1 MKENYYENKVSQTK
15 LWKKLLSIF
24 LAVLMG
30 FSTFMTMTFG
40 NLFLSDYVDFMSLI
54 KAEAAISPVPLFYRY
69 GELVGLYKL
78 DYTNNTA
85 IQYKIG
91 EDGDWTDYA
100 VPFSIPAFQTTKV
113 YARIG
118 ENGRIT
124 YLNLSTTNE
133 AIGVYTE
140 GNTDFEFS
148 YNNIDFGYTRIY
160 NSADKDWFE
169 SIHSKVLVTN
179 SRLEVQLPDSSK
191 YPMIRKDADTYVD
204 ELNGY
209 VLTKTDKNYIFDTGA
224 YKYYFEIKALQS
236 IAYLSAIEDYSG
248 NRLNLSRTTSTEEI
262 SISDGAGR
270 SFALSDYRGIEAP
283 DGSGVKYYS
292 VKEITDP
299 NGNKLEYTTKL
310 GRYIKVTDQAGVT
323 LGQYEYTSN
332 TTDYT
337 LIRSMDK
344 SISYYDNGR
353 VKRVTYDNGSYITY
367 NYDDAHMTY
376 TTLTSGGEAT
386 KTVYNDAFLP
396 VEYTDEY
403 GQITA
408 YTYDSQWRV
417 VTETTD
423 GTTTTYT
430 YDDMGNVLSSVT
442 EDAEDNSYYT
452 YDEKGNVIR
461 EQNGDSYTY
470 YTYDDNNYVLVSAAL
485 KEDYDGEIP
494 NIYNPDLTCF
504 DKTEYTYDSNGRV
517 VEENSSDGYA
527 YKYEY
532 DTSGNVIKETTVITD
547 NEETTTTVTSY
558 TYDTLGNVL
567 TTACESDT
575 ASYVY
580 DNAGRTLLAKEGD
593 SVTRTLYDD
602 LGRVVQEISAED
614 YDSTKDGLPA
624 ENTYSDPTAG
634 QTYVYAENGNLAS
647 ETNRL
652 GVTTNY
658 QYNDVGAKIKES
670 FDIYE
675 FNYTDDGN
683 PLNVKIGGAETISYT
698 YDDSGNLVSE
708 SYANGDSIR
717 YEYDNN
723 GNVMYQY
730 HNDDT
735 EPYAVFGFSDDNIL
749 QGKFSLDS
757 DLYTF
762 YKDDGT
768 IETYRYSDE
777 SLVMS
782 YDRKITDADEENNI
796 DRRTD
801 ISETHF
807 GKNYTSVIK
816 DNSIRY
822 SHGNKSY
829 EYSVTEND
837 NYQIVSENI
846 NAYGIDAIS
855 SSYEYDENDN
865 IIQKTINSIENT
877 ITINNAYDSKGRI
890 IETSYNHANP
900 VKFSYADEQLS
911 RTDCKLLNYSEL
923 YTYDSR
929 GNILS
934 AEVYDYTNGDIV
946 NQTPKETTQFYYE
959 NDGWSDRLLDV
970 NGNALTYDANGN
982 VLSYGD
988 RTFTWNT
995 GRHLESITDVENE
1008 YTYTYD
1014 ENGIRTSKTVN
1025 GVTTYYNTMDGII
1038 LSQTDGTNTMYFQYD
1053 EHQVPIGFIYNGNQY
1068 YYMSNISGDIIGIT
1082 ESNGLAVAEY
1092 FYDAWGNVEYVE
1104 AANAKYE
1111 AVANANPLRY
1121 RGYYLDSETGYYYLQ
1136 SRYYDP
1142 SICRFINADIADIAY
1157 ECREEILGINLF
1169 AYCCNTPVNQADY
1182 DGYWGAVVHNG
1193 YNPNTSTKYNNV
1205 KVNNKTYFYGTYY
1218 WAIQCGFSKKDAI
1231 SLGKYCNALDK
1242 DYPST
1247 SYALFLAFYNPT
1259 NSILVHLA
1267 KYKQLEMYKSWQY
1280 YHFNGYERG
1289 NDDTRY
1295 EYACQKRREAVKYWK
1310 SNHDYALKML
1320 GYALHAIQDMCAHGQ
1335 IDRGKDIP
1343 EHLSTDSKKPADTV
1357 INYVWT
1363 NSAKNRLKKKPGDI
1377 SRLLDTQRLTYTFL
1391 KAFLGG
1397 V

>member
-91 EDGDWTDYA
+91 EDGDWTDYS

-248 NRLNLSRTTSTEEI
+248 NRLNLSRTTNTEEI

-470 YTYDDNNYVLVSAAL
+470 YTYDDNNNVLVSAAL

-532 DTSGNVIKETTVITD
+532 DTSGNVTKETSVITE
-547 NEETTTTVTSY
+547 NSKTTTTVTSY

-708 SYANGDSIR
+708 NYANGSKIR
-717 YEYDNN
+717 YEY
-723 GNVMYQY
+723 
-730 HNDDT
+730 NDDGYVTAQYRDNSTLPYVTFAYNT
-735 EPYAVFGFSDDNIL
+735 EGELTQKINY
-749 QGKFSLDS
+749 DS
-757 DLYTF
+757 DLRYTYGENGSF
-762 YKDDGT
+762 EVYRMSDNT
-768 IETYRYSDE
+768 LVQSYSETVTE
-777 SLVMS
+777 
-782 YDRKITDADEENNI
+782 ADEEQGI
-796 DRRTD
+796 EAQTD
-801 ISETHF
+801 IIGTNF
-807 GKNYTSVIK
+807 GTNYHIVSKENSIVYLRDNGSAGVNYTATTDENGKLISDVSQNGPRKLIK
-816 DNSIRY
+816 STYKYDDFDN
-822 SHGNKSY
+822 
-829 EYSVTEND
+829 VTETA
-837 NYQIVSENI
+837 IVN
-846 NAYGIDAIS
+846 
-855 SSYEYDENDN
+855 EYDE
-865 IIQKTINSIENT
+865 Q
-877 ITINNAYDSKGRI
+877 GRI
-890 IETSYNHANP
+890 TGTGYGSASQRFTYDDNSQLIS
-900 VKFSYADEQLS
+900 VKNGFGVYQSD
-911 RTDCKLLNYSEL
+911 

-929 GNILS
+929 GNVTLR
-934 AEVYDYTNGDIV
+934 ETYDRNGDSQGTTTFTYSDSGWKDLLIKV
-946 NQTPKETTQFYYE
+946 N
-959 NDGWSDRLLDV
+959 DAS
-970 NGNALTYDANGN
+970 LTYDANGN
-982 VLSYGD
+982 VLTYGD
-988 RTFTWNT
+988 RAFIWNT
-995 GRHLESITDVENE
+995 GRHLESITDGENE

-1025 GVTTYYNTMDGII
+1025 GLTTYYNTMDGII
-1038 LSQTDGTNTMYFQYD
+1038 LSQTDGTNTMHFQYD
-1053 EHQVPIGFIYNGNQY
+1053 PDGVPLGLNYNGKQYLYMTNQQGDVA
-1068 YYMSNISGDIIGIT
+1068 SIVNSGGK
-1082 ESNGLAVAEY
+1082 EVVQYEY
-1092 FYDAWGNVEYVE
+1092 DEWGNTVVVTLLNNTDEE
-1104 AANAKYE
+1104 RELAE
-1111 AVANANPLRY
+1111 ANPLRY

-1142 SICRFINADIADIAY
+1142 SICRFINADDISY
-1157 ECREEILGINLF
+1157 LNINDYSGLNLF
-1169 AYCCNTPVNQADY
+1169 AYCCNDSINNYDSTGHYKASSAKAYAEKWWKGRNTKQYKTNKYDCANFVSQCLYAGYLSGMTNQWY
-1182 DGYWGAVVHNG
+1182 HKKKNG
-1193 YNPNTSTKYNNV
+1193 RL
-1205 KVNNKTYFYGTYY
+1205 
-1218 WAIQCGFSKKDAI
+1218 QI
-1231 SLGKYCNALDK
+1231 S
-1242 DYPST
+1242 
-1247 SYALFLAFYNPT
+1247 
-1259 NSILVHLA
+1259 
-1267 KYKQLEMYKSWQY
+1267 KSWGKAHNLYHWLYDYNHCNKYFSANNNSRLQTALEFLYKYRNY
-1280 YHFNGYERG
+1280 YCSAAIFFDWTSDGEIDH
-1289 NDDTRY
+1289 
-1295 EYACQKRREAVKYWK
+1295 A
-1310 SNHDYALKML
+1310 ALS
-1320 GYALHAIQDMCAHGQ
+1320 GQ
-1335 IDRGKDIP
+1335 IERKKVKNKYVYDLYYYAHTSERNGKKTQYIDKNGKKYYQP
-1343 EHLSTDSKKPADTV
+1343 LSKSLNTKTWIFIMV
-1357 INYVWT
+1357 
-1363 NSAKNRLKKKPGDI
+1363 LK
-1377 SRLLDTQRLTYTFL
+1377 
-1391 KAFLGG
+1391 
-1397 V
+1397 

>member
-1 MKENYYENKVSQTK
+1 MMKENYGKTR

-24 LAVLMG
+24 LAVIMG
-30 FSTFMTMTFG
+30 FSTFIAMTFS

-54 KAEAAISPVPLFYRY
+54 QAEAAISPVPLFYRY

-78 DYTNNTA
+78 DYTNSAA

-91 EDGDWTDYA
+91 EDGEWTDYS

-118 ENGRIT
+118 ENGKIT
-124 YLNLSTTNE
+124 YFNFSTTNE

-209 VLTKTDKNYIFDTGA
+209 ILKKINNNYVFDTGV

-236 IAYLSAIEDYSG
+236 VAYLSAIEDYSG
-248 NRLNLSRTTSTEEI
+248 NRLNLSRTTNTEEI

-283 DGSGVKYYS
+283 DGSDAQYYS

-310 GRYIKVTDQAGVT
+310 GRYIKVTDQAGVI
-323 LGQYEYTSN
+323 LGQYEYNSD
-332 TTDYT
+332 TTDHT

-353 VKRVTYDNGSYITY
+353 VKSVTYDNGSYIKY
-367 NYDDAHMTY
+367 NYDDEHMTY
-376 TTLTSGGEAT
+376 TTLTSSGETT
-386 KTVYNDAFLP
+386 KTVYNDAFMP

-403 GQITA
+403 GQVTS
-408 YTYDSQWRV
+408 YTYDSRWRV

-423 GTTTTYT
+423 ETTTTYT

-442 EDAEDNSYYT
+442 SDDEDNSYYV
-452 YDEKGNVIR
+452 YDDNGNVIR

-470 YTYDDNNYVLVSAAL
+470 YTYDDNRNILVSASL
-485 KEDYDGEIP
+485 KEDYEGEIP

-517 VEENSSDGYA
+517 VEENSSYGYV

-532 DTSGNVIKETTVITD
+532 DNSGNVTKETNVITD
-547 NEETTTTVTSY
+547 DEETTTTVTSY
-558 TYDTLGNVL
+558 TYDSLGNVL
-567 TTACESDT
+567 TTACDSDS

-580 DNAGRTLLAKEGD
+580 DNAGRTLLANEDG
-593 SVTRTLYDD
+593 SITRTLYDD

-614 YDSTKDGLPA
+614 YDSTKDGLPE

-652 GVTTNY
+652 GVTTAY
-658 QYNDVGAKIKES
+658 QYNDVGAKIRES

-675 FNYTDDGN
+675 FNYTADGN

-708 SYANGDSIR
+708 NYANGDTIR
-717 YEYDNN
+717 YEYDDN
-723 GNVMYQY
+723 GNVINQY
-730 HNDDT
+730 RNNET
-735 EPYAVFGFSDDNIL
+735 EPYATFGVSDDSVL
-749 QGKFSLDS
+749 EGKFSSDS
-757 DLYTF
+757 DMYTL

-768 IETYRYSDE
+768 IEVYRYSDL
-777 SLVMS
+777 SPIMS
-782 YDRKITDADEENNI
+782 YSRTVTEADEENNI
-796 DRRTD
+796 EQKTD
-801 ISETHF
+801 VSQMHSGNT
-807 GKNYTSVIK
+807 YTSVIK
-816 DNSIRY
+816 ENSIQY
-822 SHGNKSY
+822 SHGSKSY
-829 EYSVTEND
+829 EYSVTENE
-837 NYQIVSENI
+837 NYQITSENI
-846 NAYGIDAIS
+846 KAYGLDAIS

-877 ITINNAYDSKGRI
+877 LILNNEYDSQGRI
-890 IETSYNHANP
+890 TETKYNN
-900 VKFSYADEQLS
+900 VNLGSFSYENEQLA
-911 RTDCKLLNYSEL
+911 RTDCQALNYSKL

-934 AEVYDYTNGDIV
+934 AEVYDYTNGDIN
-946 NQTPKETTQFYYE
+946 NQTPKETTLFYYE
-959 NDGWSDRLLDV
+959 NDGWSDRLLEV
-970 NGNALTYDANGN
+970 NGTELTYDANGN
-982 VLSYGD
+982 VLTYGD
-988 RTFTWNT
+988 RAFTWNT
-995 GRHLESITDVENE
+995 GRHLESITDGENE

-1025 GVTTYYNTMDGII
+1025 GVTTYYNTMDGVI
-1038 LSQTDGTNTMYFQYD
+1038 LYQTDGTNTMYFQYD
-1053 EHQVPIGFIYNGNQY
+1053 EHQSPIGFIYNENQY
-1068 YYMSNISGDIIGIT
+1068 YYITNISGDIIGIT

-1104 AANAKYE
+1104 AFNANYE

-1121 RGYYLDSETGYYYLQ
+1121 RGYYLDTETGYYYLQ

-1142 SICRFINADIADIAY
+1142 SICRFINADDVIYLNINDY
-1157 ECREEILGINLF
+1157 SGLNLF
-1169 AYCCNTPVNQADY
+1169 AYCCNDSINNYDSTGHYKASSAKAYADKWWKGRNTKQYKTNKYDCANFVSQCLYAGYLSGMTNQWYHKKKNGRLQISKSWGKAHNLYHWLYDY
-1182 DGYWGAVVHNG
+1182 HHCDKYFSANNSSRLQTALEFLYKYRNYYCSAAIFFDWTSDGEIDHAALSGQIERKKVKNKYVYDLYYYAH
-1193 YNPNTSTKYNNV
+1193 TSERSGK
-1205 KVNNKTYFYGTYY
+1205 KTQYV
-1218 WAIQCGFSKKDAI
+1218 
-1231 SLGKYCNALDK
+1231 DK
-1242 DYPST
+1242 DGKRY
-1247 SYALFLAFYNPT
+1247 
-1259 NSILVHLA
+1259 
-1267 KYKQLEMYKSWQY
+1267 YKPLSKSLNTKTWI
-1280 YHFNGYERG
+1280 FIM
-1289 NDDTRY
+1289 
-1295 EYACQKRREAVKYWK
+1295 V
-1310 SNHDYALKML
+1310 LK
-1320 GYALHAIQDMCAHGQ
+1320 
-1335 IDRGKDIP
+1335 
-1343 EHLSTDSKKPADTV
+1343 
-1357 INYVWT
+1357 
-1363 NSAKNRLKKKPGDI
+1363 
-1377 SRLLDTQRLTYTFL
+1377 
-1391 KAFLGG
+1391 
-1397 V
+1397 

>member
-69 GELVGLYKL
+69 GELVGIYKL

-403 GQITA
+403 SQITA

-417 VTETTD
+417 VTETSD

-470 YTYDDNNYVLVSAAL
+470 YTYDDNNYILVSAAL

-532 DTSGNVIKETTVITD
+532 DTSGNVTKETSVITE
-547 NEETTTTVTSY
+547 NSKTTTTVTSY

-602 LGRVVQEISAED
+602 LGRVVQEISVED

-946 NQTPKETTQFYYE
+946 NQTPKETTLFYYE
-959 NDGWSDRLLDV
+959 NDGWSDRLLEV
-970 NGNALTYDANGN
+970 NGVELTYDANGN
-982 VLSYGD
+982 VLTYGD
-988 RTFTWNT
+988 RAFSWNT

-1142 SICRFINADIADIAY
+1142 SICRFINADIPMYVQISKG
-1157 ECREEILGINLF
+1157 ITSGINSF
-1169 AYCCNTPVNQADY
+1169 AYCFN
-1182 DGYWGAVVHNG
+1182 
-1193 YNPNTSTKYNNV
+1193 NPIIFKDVTGSSSLSGILQFIVLSLKLVQISSPRKMY
-1205 KVNNKTYFYGTYY
+1205 
-1218 WAIQCGFSKKDAI
+1218 IEIRFS
-1231 SLGKYCNALDK
+1231 LN
-1242 DYPST
+1242 ST
-1247 SYALFLAFYNPT
+1247 SYGSIKRVTGTIYCKSTSVLNPKRYINYKLSYTARGITYHVKESTGRYNRP
-1259 NSILVHLA
+1259 A
-1267 KYKQLEMYKSWQY
+1267 KGQRVRVGW
-1280 YHFNGYERG
+1280 ERVYLYMI
-1289 NDDTRY
+1289 N
-1295 EYACQKRREAVKYWK
+1295 
-1310 SNHDYALKML
+1310 
-1320 GYALHAIQDMCAHGQ
+1320 GQ
-1335 IDRGKDIP
+1335 ISLPNGSSIVKI
-1343 EHLSTDSKKPADTV
+1343 K
-1357 INYVWT
+1357 
-1363 NSAKNRLKKKPGDI
+1363 
-1377 SRLLDTQRLTYTFL
+1377 
-1391 KAFLGG
+1391 
-1397 V
+1397 

>member
-78 DYTNNTA
+78 DYKNNTA

-248 NRLNLSRTTSTEEI
+248 NRLNLSRTTNTEEI

-532 DTSGNVIKETTVITD
+532 DTSGNVTKETSVITE
-547 NEETTTTVTSY
+547 NSKTTTTVTSY

-698 YDDSGNLVSE
+698 YDDSSNLVSE
-708 SYANGDSIR
+708 NYANGSKIR
-717 YEYDNN
+717 YEY
-723 GNVMYQY
+723 
-730 HNDDT
+730 NDDGYVTAQYRDNSTSPYVTFAYST
-735 EPYAVFGFSDDNIL
+735 EGELTQKINY
-749 QGKFSLDS
+749 DS
-757 DLYTF
+757 DLKYTYGENGSF
-762 YKDDGT
+762 EAYRMSDNT
-768 IETYRYSDE
+768 LVQSYSETVTE
-777 SLVMS
+777 
-782 YDRKITDADEENNI
+782 ADEEQGI
-796 DRRTD
+796 EAQTD
-801 ISETHF
+801 IIGTNF
-807 GKNYTSVIK
+807 GTNYHIVSKENSVVYLRDNGSAGVNYTATTDENGKLISDVSQNGPRKLIK
-816 DNSIRY
+816 STYKYDDFDNITEK
-822 SHGNKSY
+822 NITT
-829 EYSVTEND
+829 VTAETA
-837 NYQIVSENI
+837 IVN
-846 NAYGIDAIS
+846 
-855 SSYEYDENDN
+855 EYDE
-865 IIQKTINSIENT
+865 Q
-877 ITINNAYDSKGRI
+877 GRI
-890 IETSYNHANP
+890 TGTGYGSASQRFTYDD
-900 VKFSYADEQLS
+900 SSQLIS
-911 RTDCKLLNYSEL
+911 AKNGFGVYQSD

-929 GNILS
+929 GNVTLR
-934 AEVYDYTNGDIV
+934 ETYDRNGEPQGTTAFSYSDSGWKDLLTKV
-946 NQTPKETTQFYYE
+946 N
-959 NDGWSDRLLDV
+959 DDS
-970 NGNALTYDANGN
+970 LTYDANGN
-982 VLSYGD
+982 ILTYGD
-988 RTFTWNT
+988 RAFSWNT
-995 GRHLESITDVENE
+995 GRHLESITDGENE

-1038 LSQTDGTNTMYFQYD
+1038 LSQTDGTNTIHFQYD
-1053 EHQVPIGFIYNGNQY
+1053 SDGVPLGLNYNGKQYLYMTNQQGDVA
-1068 YYMSNISGDIIGIT
+1068 SIVNSGGK
-1082 ESNGLAVAEY
+1082 EVVQYEY
-1092 FYDAWGNVEYVE
+1092 DEWGNTVVVTLLNNTDEE
-1104 AANAKYE
+1104 RELAE
-1111 AVANANPLRY
+1111 ANPLRY

-1142 SICRFINADIADIAY
+1142 SICRFINADIPMYVQISKG
-1157 ECREEILGINLF
+1157 ITSGINSF
-1169 AYCCNTPVNQADY
+1169 AYCFN
-1182 DGYWGAVVHNG
+1182 
-1193 YNPNTSTKYNNV
+1193 NPIIFKDVTGSSSLSGILQFIVLSLKLVQISSPRKMY
-1205 KVNNKTYFYGTYY
+1205 
-1218 WAIQCGFSKKDAI
+1218 IEIRFS
-1231 SLGKYCNALDK
+1231 LN
-1242 DYPST
+1242 ST
-1247 SYALFLAFYNPT
+1247 SYGSIKRVTGTIYCKSTSVLNPKRYINYKLSYTARGITYHVKESTGRYNRP
-1259 NSILVHLA
+1259 A
-1267 KYKQLEMYKSWQY
+1267 KGQRVRVGW
-1280 YHFNGYERG
+1280 ERVYLYMI
-1289 NDDTRY
+1289 N
-1295 EYACQKRREAVKYWK
+1295 
-1310 SNHDYALKML
+1310 
-1320 GYALHAIQDMCAHGQ
+1320 GQ
-1335 IDRGKDIP
+1335 ISLPNGSSIVKI
-1343 EHLSTDSKKPADTV
+1343 K
-1357 INYVWT
+1357 
-1363 NSAKNRLKKKPGDI
+1363 
-1377 SRLLDTQRLTYTFL
+1377 
-1391 KAFLGG
+1391 
-1397 V
+1397 

>member
-91 EDGDWTDYA
+91 EDGDWTDYS

-248 NRLNLSRTTSTEEI
+248 NRLNLSRTTNTEEI

-452 YDEKGNVIR
+452 YDKKGNVIR

-470 YTYDDNNYVLVSAAL
+470 YTYDDNNNVLVRATI
-485 KEDYDGEIP
+485 KEEYEGEIP

-504 DKTEYTYDSNGRV
+504 DAVCYTYDDKGRLLRGKDIN
-517 VEENSSDGYA
+517 ENSIDYA
-527 YKYEY
+527 Y
-532 DTSGNVIKETTVITD
+532 DNAGNVIKETIKITENGEMKTID
-547 NEETTTTVTSY
+547 IIY
-558 TYDTLGNVL
+558 TYDDLGNIL
-567 TTACESDT
+567 TKQHYEDS
-575 ASYVY
+575 ASYIY

-683 PLNVKIGGAETISYT
+683 LLNVKIGGAETISYT

-708 SYANGDSIR
+708 NYANGSKIRYEYNDDGYVTAQYRDNSTSPYVTFAYNTEGELTQKINYDSDLRYTYGENGSFEVYRMSDNTLVQSYSETVTEADEEQGIEAQTDINETHFGTVYSSVIKGNSISYATGSDTFEYGYNEDDNGTIVSDYIKYNR
-717 YEYDNN
+717 SNILSSEYTYNDNSDITKKLFEDGKVFENTYDNKGRIISTQYGGNYNDYEYDNN
-723 GNVMYQY
+723 NQV
-730 HNDDT
+730 
-735 EPYAVFGFSDDNIL
+735 
-749 QGKFSLDS
+749 
-757 DLYTF
+757 
-762 YKDDGT
+762 
-768 IETYRYSDE
+768 TYFTNYDIAADY
-777 SLVMS
+777 S
-782 YDRKITDADEENNI
+782 YDERGNITYKQTTGEEELYFCYDNDGWTDKITEINNV
-796 DRRTD
+796 
-801 ISETHF
+801 
-807 GKNYTSVIK
+807 SV
-816 DNSIRY
+816 S
-822 SHGNKSY
+822 
-829 EYSVTEND
+829 
-837 NYQIVSENI
+837 
-846 NAYGIDAIS
+846 
-855 SSYEYDENDN
+855 YDEN
-865 IIQKTINSIENT
+865 
-877 ITINNAYDSKGRI
+877 
-890 IETSYNHANP
+890 
-900 VKFSYADEQLS
+900 
-911 RTDCKLLNYSEL
+911 
-923 YTYDSR
+923 
-929 GNILS
+929 GNILDYGS
-934 AEVYDYTNGDIV
+934 RCFNWYNGRQLESVYDSEIG
-946 NQTPKETTQFYYE
+946 
-959 NDGWSDRLLDV
+959 LDC
-970 NGNALTYDANGN
+970 
-982 VLSYGD
+982 S
-988 RTFTWNT
+988 
-995 GRHLESITDVENE
+995 
-1008 YTYTYD
+1008 YTYD
-1014 ENGIRTSKTVN
+1014 ENGIRTSKNVN
-1025 GVTTYYNTMDGII
+1025 GVTTYYNTRDGVI
-1038 LSQTDGTNTMYFQYD
+1038 LSQTDGTNTIYFQYD
-1053 EHQVPIGFIYNGNQY
+1053 ESGVPIGYIYNDIQIFYRTNQ
-1068 YYMSNISGDIIGIT
+1068 NGDVIGLVLPDGTVIA
-1082 ESNGLAVAEY
+1082 NY
-1092 FYDAWGNVEYVE
+1092 NYDAWGNTVSINVLYDWKPLRDIAE
-1104 AANAKYE
+1104 
-1111 AVANANPLRY
+1111 ANPLRY

-1142 SICRFINADIADIAY
+1142 SICRFINADEIGMALENRDENYGYNIFVYCYNNPINNEDYSGKASYPEYLRVYYYKSRFGNKNPFGHLDFQMDGIFYSYAKYQSGNLLITSNKTNYHNYQSGNYTITNKKIKLTKGEKLDIKYYLNGIKKTFKANASFDKSGNSKIYKITEGTYKEYKLTSVNCSTFVLDMLRQVFSLKIILYRIIQIIAY
-1157 ECREEILGINLF
+1157 F
-1169 AYCCNTPVNQADY
+1169 
-1182 DGYWGAVVHNG
+1182 
-1193 YNPNTSTKYNNV
+1193 
-1205 KVNNKTYFYGTYY
+1205 
-1218 WAIQCGFSKKDAI
+1218 
-1231 SLGKYCNALDK
+1231 
-1242 DYPST
+1242 
-1247 SYALFLAFYNPT
+1247 
-1259 NSILVHLA
+1259 
-1267 KYKQLEMYKSWQY
+1267 
-1280 YHFNGYERG
+1280 
-1289 NDDTRY
+1289 
-1295 EYACQKRREAVKYWK
+1295 
-1310 SNHDYALKML
+1310 
-1320 GYALHAIQDMCAHGQ
+1320 GQ
-1335 IDRGKDIP
+1335 
-1343 EHLSTDSKKPADTV
+1343 E
-1357 INYVWT
+1357 
-1363 NSAKNRLKKKPGDI
+1363 
-1377 SRLLDTQRLTYTFL
+1377 LDTPKRVYELCQW
-1391 KAFLGG
+1391 LGDSR
-1397 V
+1397 